1 MGRTSERRKK
11 MITINDLLRIANQS
25 HKGQVVT
32 LPLVLLIWAT
42 DEDLKK
48 ELNTILKPC
57 GLTVEKIIHSIEN
70 AVENK
75 NPLDEALLNRA
86 ITEGLNGQPVAAALL
101 SVMCDTPHY
110 PLTREWVRQGLD
122 IQSLKNKLI
131 HQNKSQSI
139 LEMVSNS
146 RSSQNGTLQNYGQSL
161 TDLARAGSYDGLFPR
176 DEELSKL
183 MTVLLKTH
191 KGHAIL
197 TGPAGVGKTSLVE
210 QLAQK
215 IVSGDVPDGLR
226 GIEVFEISMSRLVAG
241 TMYRGQF
248 EERMEK
254 LFSELKADEP
264 VILFIDEFHLIW
276 GAGRTTDSAMDAS
289 NIMKPYL
296 TKENFHLIGATT
308 TEEYHRYIAQ
318 EKALARRF
326 EEIPIEEPK
335 GELLF
340 RMVETGCR
348 KIRQHSGITINEEMI
363 RSAIQ
368 LTDQY
373 LTTRSQPDKT
383 IDLLDMAATKC
394 MIDHEQ
400 EVTDDS
406 IRQVLSARI
415 GSSIVR
421 PNSIETQKLNELKT
435 NLKRFIIGQD
445 EAINKVVDTL
455 IYRKRMPSERS
466 QRNLG
471 TFLFSGPT
479 GVGKTELAHVLANE
493 YFGYD
498 GRILHVDLAEYTHG
512 ADISRLIG
520 SAPGLV
526 GYENPGILTTFLH
539 EKAGGVVLFDEVEKA
554 EKEVQDFLLGILDNG
569 RVRTGKG
576 VLLST
581 RGNVIILTTNALKQ
595 TDLQKTG
602 MGFTPTLE
610 KRKPH
615 QLLGQYFSPEFLA
628 RFDELILFNTLSQQ
642 VLIEIIKKKLRG
654 TFRLFMDN
662 NIEVFYDQDELIR
675 FILAHLD
682 GDGARG
688 VNRAVEKYFIQPV
701 LTRNLDHWDATI
713 AAEY

>member
-1 MGRTSERRKK
+1 
-11 MITINDLLRIANQS
+11 MITINDLLRKANRS
-25 HKGQVVT
+25 HKGQTIT
-32 LPLVLLIWAT
+32 LPLILLTWAS
-42 DEDLKK
+42 DE
-48 ELNTILKPC
+48 ELSHEMVNFIAPC
-57 GLTVEKIIHSIEN
+57 GLPMEKALHSIEN
-70 AVENK
+70 AHENH
-75 NPLDEALLNRA
+75 NPLDEALLNKA
-86 ITEGLNGQPVAAALL
+86 INEGLAGQPVAAALL
-101 SVMCDTPHY
+101 AVMCDTPHY
-110 PLTREWVRQGLD
+110 PLTREWVRLGLD
-122 IQSLKNKLI
+122 IQSLKNLLI
-131 HQNKSQSI
+131 QQNQSKSI
-139 LEMVSNS
+139 LEMVSSS
-146 RSSQNGTLQNYGQSL
+146 RSSQFGNLQNYGQSL
-161 TDLARAGSYDGLFPR
+161 TDLARAGSYEGLFPR
-176 DEELSKL
+176 DEELIQL

-215 IVSGDVPDGLR
+215 IVTGDVPDGLR
-226 GIEVFEISMSRLVAG
+226 GLEVFEISMSKLVAG
-241 TMYRGQF
+241 TIYRGQF
-248 EERMEK
+248 EERMEN
-254 LFSELKADEP
+254 LLSELNADEP

-348 KIRQHSGITINEEMI
+348 KIRQHSGMTINDEMI

-373 LTTRSQPDKT
+373 LTNRSQPDKT

-400 EVTDDS
+400 EVTEDS

-421 PNSIETQKLNELKT
+421 PNTVETQKLNELKK

-445 EAINKVVDTL
+445 VAVNKVVDTL

-520 SAPGLV
+520 SAPGLI

-539 EKAGGVVLFDEVEKA
+539 EKAGGVILFDEVEKA

-581 RGNVIILTTNALKQ
+581 RGNVIILTTNVLKQ

-602 MGFTPTLE
+602 MGFTPTIE
-610 KRKPH
+610 SRTPH

-628 RFDELILFNTLSQQ
+628 RFDELILFNTLSQDDL
-642 VLIEIIKKKLRG
+642 VEIINKKLRG
-654 TFRLFMDN
+654 TRRLFTDN
-662 NIEVFYDQDELIR
+662 NIDVSYDQDELIR

-701 LTRNLDHWDATI
+701 LTRNLDRWNTTV